1 MPSTGETVGQGR
13 RQEFLTKLAECG
25 SVKLAAKHAK
35 VSRQTLYG
43 LRNHDPE
50 FRRLWDEARDLGDLA
65 LEDEA
70 YERSIIGGSDG
81 MLKFVLQKRLPERWG
96 DVPKT
101 INQNLSLRL
110 MSPEQREKEAGRI
123 LLRIAALGIPLVSID
138 GEAIDISDIQAEA
151 AADRAA
157 RAPKALNRPESPES
171 PGFWPLRER
180 ESSCGRPNRWALAPA
195 LGTSRIG
202 RCL

>member
-96 DVPKT
+96 DQPKT

-138 GEAIDISDIQAEA
+138 GEVIDISDIEAEA
-151 AADRAA
+151 EAERLQEHAPQPCLMSSAGVLKPKPGRGGQIKTTRRPREDR
-157 RAPKALNRPESPES
+157 
-171 PGFWPLRER
+171 
-180 ESSCGRPNRWALAPA
+180 
-195 LGTSRIG
+195 
-202 RCL
+202 

>member
-1 MPSTGETVGQGR
+1 MNALDSRAVLRGG
-13 RQEFLTKLAECG
+13 
-25 SVKLAAKHAK
+25 AK

-96 DVPKT
+96 DPPKT

-110 MSPEQREKEAGRI
+110 MSPEQREEEAGRI
-123 LLRIAALGIPLVSID
+123 LLRIAALGIPLISID
-138 GEAIDISDIQAEA
+138 GEAIDISDLQAEA
-151 AADRAA
+151 EAGGQPCGDAQ
-157 RAPKALNRPESPES
+157 KALNRPESPES
-171 PGFWPLRER
+171 PGFAYRRYARNGIRIFQTKGVSTVLARLRR
-180 ESSCGRPNRWALAPA
+180 GLTRPPRLALE
-195 LGTSRIG
+195 
-202 RCL
+202 

>member
-96 DVPKT
+96 DPPKT

-110 MSPEQREKEAGRI
+110 MSPEQREEEAGRI
-123 LLRIAALGIPLVSID
+123 LLRIAALGIPLISID
-138 GEAIDISDIQAEA
+138 GEAIDISDIEAKAAAEA
-151 AADRAA
+151 DPAAT
-157 RAPKALNRPESPES
+157 PKTPKSPRT
-171 PGFWPLRER
+171 P
-180 ESSCGRPNRWALAPA
+180 
-195 LGTSRIG
+195 TSRSRLETRG
-202 RCL
+202 A

>member
-81 MLKFVLQKRLPERWG
+81 MLKLRQPGRVVRSPDQPADQGRRCDDQPRR
-96 DVPKT
+96 PKT
-101 INQNLSLRL
+101 RRRTRL
-110 MSPEQREKEAGRI
+110 
-123 LLRIAALGIPLVSID
+123 
-138 GEAIDISDIQAEA
+138 
-151 AADRAA
+151 
-157 RAPKALNRPESPES
+157 
-171 PGFWPLRER
+171 
-180 ESSCGRPNRWALAPA
+180 
-195 LGTSRIG
+195 
-202 RCL
+202 

>member
-96 DVPKT
+96 DQPKT

-110 MSPEQREKEAGRI
+110 MSPEQREEEAGRI
-123 LLRIAALGIPLVSID
+123 LLRIAALGIPL
-138 GEAIDISDIQAEA
+138 
-151 AADRAA
+151 
-157 RAPKALNRPESPES
+157 
-171 PGFWPLRER
+171 
-180 ESSCGRPNRWALAPA
+180 
-195 LGTSRIG
+195 TSIG
-202 RCL
+202 RRGH

>member
-1 MPSTGETVGQGR
+1 MPKSPDRLFT
-13 RQEFLTKLAECG
+13 
-25 SVKLAAKHAK
+25 
-35 VSRQTLYG
+35 G

-96 DVPKT
+96 DPPKT

-110 MSPEQREKEAGRI
+110 MSPEQREEEAGRI
-123 LLRIAALGIPLVSID
+123 LLRIAALGIPLISID
-138 GEAIDISDIQAEA
+138 GEAIDISDIEAKAAAEA
-151 AADRAA
+151 DPAAT
-157 RAPKALNRPESPES
+157 PKTPKSPRT
-171 PGFWPLRER
+171 P
-180 ESSCGRPNRWALAPA
+180 
-195 LGTSRIG
+195 TSRSRLETRG
-202 RCL
+202 A

>member
-50 FRRLWDEARDLGDLA
+50 FRRLWDEAPDLGDLA

-70 YERSIIGGSDG
+70 YQRSIIGGSDG
-81 MLKFVLQKRLPERWG
+81 MLKFVLQKRLPERVGEVSEQQW
-96 DVPKT
+96 
-101 INQNLSLRL
+101 QLSRV
-110 MSPEQREKEAGRI
+110 AGRPPRYTGFSAAK
-123 LLRIAALGIPLVSID
+123 LRTH
-138 GEAIDISDIQAEA
+138 
-151 AADRAA
+151 
-157 RAPKALNRPESPES
+157 
-171 PGFWPLRER
+171 
-180 ESSCGRPNRWALAPA
+180 SCNLTRQ
-195 LGTSRIG
+195 
-202 RCL
+202 

>member
-13 RQEFLTKLAECG
+13 QREFLTKLAECG

-96 DVPKT
+96 DPPKT
-101 INQNLSLRL
+101 VNQNLSLRL
-110 MSPEQREKEAGRI
+110 MSPVLI
-123 LLRIAALGIPLVSID
+123 INDS
-138 GEAIDISDIQAEA
+138 
-151 AADRAA
+151 
-157 RAPKALNRPESPES
+157 
-171 PGFWPLRER
+171 F
-180 ESSCGRPNRWALAPA
+180 
-195 LGTSRIG
+195 
-202 RCL
+202 